1 MNVCVDQSKCRT
13 AGVCVKICPEI
24 FTFEPGNKKAI
35 AKTTQVPENLEKKCR
50 EAADKCPARAICLMK

>member
-35 AKTTQVPENLEKKCR
+35 AKTTEVPENLEKQCR
-50 EAADKCPARAICLMK
+50 EAADKCPAKAICLIE

>member
-13 AGVCVKICPEI
+13 AGVCVKTCPEI

-35 AKTTQVPENLEKKCR
+35 ARTTEVPENLEKKCL
-50 EAADKCPARAICLMK
+50 EAAEKCPVGAICLSV

>member
-35 AKTTQVPENLEKKCR
+35 AKTTKVPENLENQCR
-50 EAADKCPARAICLMK
+50 EAAEQCPVRAICLME

>member
-1 MNVCVDQSKCRT
+1 MNVCVDQTKCKT

-35 AKTTQVPENLEKKCR
+35 ARTMEVPKNLEKRCR
-50 EAADKCPARAICLMK
+50 EAAEQCPAAAIGITV